1 MIVDIH
7 CHYVPEKYF
16 AFIEREK
23 GYRVSRAPGAGES
36 VEVTVDDLPFG
47 MNKTFFDSDRQID
60 RMDDL
65 GINLTVVSLATPLIN
80 YAVPAET
87 AIAAARIFNDE
98 IAQLRDR
105 RPDRFDGWAFLP
117 MQDPNA
123 AAGELRRA
131 VTELG
136 LRGGH
141 IASNVNG
148 RYLDSPE
155 YTPIFEA
162 AVDLDIPLFV
172 HPANPPGRERMAT
185 HELAVVS
192 GYLFDT
198 TLNVFNMIFG
208 GLLDRYPTL
217 RLCCAHAGGYVL
229 LLRARMQREVDTN
242 PELAKTITEPVGEY
256 LKRLYYD
263 TICFED
269 GYIRYAADVVGV
281 DKLVLGSDGPFPLGE
296 PDPVGFIERSFGDDP
311 DMRGIFHDNAAKM
324 FGISGTAK
332 NVRKLGSP
340 T

>member
-1 MIVDIH
+1 
-7 CHYVPEKYF
+7 VPEEYF
-16 AFIEREK
+16 AFVEREK
-23 GYRVSRAPGAGES
+23 GYRVSRVPGAGES
-36 VEVTVDDLPFG
+36 VEVTVGDLPFG

-87 AIAAARIFNDE
+87 ALTAARIFNDE
-98 IAQLRDR
+98 ITLLRDR

-155 YTPIFEA
+155 YAPIFEA
-162 AVDLDIPLFV
+162 AVDLDVPLFV
-172 HPANPPGRERMAT
+172 HPANPPGRERMAA

-217 RLCCAHAGGYVL
+217 RLCCAHTGGYVL

-242 PELAKTITEPVGEY
+242 PDLAKTITRPVGDY

-263 TICFED
+263 TVCFED
-269 GYIRYAADVVGV
+269 GYISYAADVVGA
-281 DKLVLGSDGPFPLGE
+281 DRLVLGSDGPFLLGE
-296 PDPVGFIERSFGDDP
+296 PDPVGFIERSFGNDP
-311 DMRGIFHDNAAKM
+311 ATRGIFHDNAAKM
-324 FGISGTAK
+324 FGTSGTAG
-332 NVRKLGSP
+332 NVRKLGSS